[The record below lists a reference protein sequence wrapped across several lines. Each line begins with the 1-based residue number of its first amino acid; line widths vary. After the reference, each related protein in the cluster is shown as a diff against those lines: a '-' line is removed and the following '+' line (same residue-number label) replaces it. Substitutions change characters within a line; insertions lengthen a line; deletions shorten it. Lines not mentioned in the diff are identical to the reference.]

1 MNNKH
6 TYINTSGKFR
16 NQSRLIRRIL
26 KDKSVFKGLLQITF
40 YNSSKLRVN
49 NCVKYLNTRY

>member
-1 MNNKH
+1 MNNKD

-16 NQSRLIRRIL
+16 TQSRLIRRIL

-40 YNSSKLRVN
+40 HNSSKLMVN
-49 NCVKYLNTRY
+49 NCVKYLNARY